1 MDANEVAAAV
11 IIDPVWSAQLRDHW
25 LNLMAL
31 AVWGEVKSTRMGAT
45 SRMRKRLLE
54 VGEKMR
60 SLIADRTWIPHPREQ
75 VKNALGSAYSLKDA
89 LQQFERAA
97 QDADGGADYPAFA
110 AGVLA
115 LHQSL
120 LAHLPDLENR
130 WAGLLDSQ
138 YNEDEDD
145 DA

>member
-1 MDANEVAAAV
+1 MDANEVSAAV
-11 IIDPVWSAQLRDHW
+11 TIDPAWSAQLRDNW

-31 AVWGEVKSTRMGAT
+31 AVMGEVKSTRMGAT

-54 VGEKMR
+54 LGEKLR
-60 SLIADRTWIPHPREQ
+60 SLIADRAWIPHPREQ

-89 LQQFERAA
+89 LLQFERAA
-97 QDADGGADYPAFA
+97 QDADGGADYAEFA
-110 AGVLA
+110 EGVLA
-115 LHQSL
+115 LHQCL

-138 YNEDEDD
+138 YDEDAD
-145 DA
+145 DED